1 LRQDPGNFGND
12 LSFAFGGQS
21 SFTIFPSLI
30 AGFLGYFSASTT
42 SGNDRAVAVSFSCCQ
57 PGGDACPLSPES
69 VFLGPARLVGPAFG
83 LWCELHLFIRRIIL
97 TGRSLAE
104 PLVLLAL
111 AVLAAPLQDGTAVVA
126 GRTDSSLA
134 GDSRS

>member
-1 LRQDPGNFGND
+1 MTE
-12 LSFAFGGQS
+12 LSLLFL
-21 SFTIFPSLI
+21 FP
-30 AGFLGYFSASTT
+30 AS
-42 SGNDRAVAVSFSCCQ
+42 Q
-57 PGGDACPLSPES
+57 PGGDAPFSPES

-111 AVLAAPLQDGTAVVA
+111 AVYWQRRFKTAAAVVA